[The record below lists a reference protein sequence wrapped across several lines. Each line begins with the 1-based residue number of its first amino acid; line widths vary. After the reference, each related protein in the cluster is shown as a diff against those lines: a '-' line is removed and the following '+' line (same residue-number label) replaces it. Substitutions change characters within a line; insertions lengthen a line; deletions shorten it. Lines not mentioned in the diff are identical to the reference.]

1 MKMAGYLVIMKS
13 RFHIVFKRIDK
24 NTLKKTTNHNTPSKI
39 KLMEKKKVLVLLA
52 GSGAKDGSEI
62 REAVLT
68 LTAIEK
74 AGMSFQCT
82 APNKLKRDVVN
93 FIDGSVLNEERNVL
107 VEAARI
113 ARGNILDLSTVSM
126 NDYDALA
133 IPGGFGV
140 AKNLCSFAI
149 DGVKATV
156 DEDSKRIIREAFTMK
171 KAILAICIA
180 PALVALSL
188 HDLEPEILL
197 TLGLDDGPNQALEA
211 IGVKST
217 KCLSTEC
224 VVDEKHK
231 IVSSPAYMDDQA
243 SLVDLDMG
251 INKAMIAFSN
261 FVEDFETVHVSAS
274 AI

>member
-1 MKMAGYLVIMKS
+1 
-13 RFHIVFKRIDK
+13 
-24 NTLKKTTNHNTPSKI
+24 
-39 KLMEKKKVLVLLA
+39 MEKKKVLVLLA

-82 APNKLKRDVVN
+82 APNKLQRDVVN
-93 FIDGSVLNEERNVL
+93 FIDDSVLNEERNIL

-113 ARGNILDLSTVSM
+113 ARGDILDLATVSM

-156 DEDSKRIIREAFTMK
+156 DADAKRIIREAFTMK

-211 IGVKST
+211 IGVKSA

-224 VVDEKHK
+224 IVDEKNK
-231 IVSSPAYMDDQA
+231 IVSSPAYMDDGA

>member
-1 MKMAGYLVIMKS
+1 M
-13 RFHIVFKRIDK
+13 
-24 NTLKKTTNHNTPSKI
+24 
-39 KLMEKKKVLVLLA
+39 
-52 GSGAKDGSEI
+52 
-62 REAVLT
+62 LT

-82 APNKLKRDVVN
+82 APNKLQIDVIN
-93 FIDGSVLNEERNVL
+93 FMDGSVLNEERNVL

-113 ARGNILDLSTVSM
+113 ARGNILDLATVSM
-126 NDYDALA
+126 SDYDALA

-140 AKNLCSFAI
+140 AKNLCSFAV

-156 DEDSKRIIREAFTMK
+156 DADVKRIIREAFTMK

-188 HDLEPEILL
+188 YDLEPNILL
-197 TLGLDDGPNQALEA
+197 TLGLDDGPNEALEA
-211 IGVKST
+211 IGVKSI

-224 VVDEKHK
+224 VLDENNK
-231 IVSSPAYMDDQA
+231 IVSSPAYMDDGA

-251 INKAMIAFSN
+251 INKAIIAFSN
-261 FVEDFETVHVSAS
+261 LVEDLETVHAS
-274 AI
+274 ACLFES

>member
-1 MKMAGYLVIMKS
+1 
-13 RFHIVFKRIDK
+13 
-24 NTLKKTTNHNTPSKI
+24 
-39 KLMEKKKVLVLLA
+39 
-52 GSGAKDGSEI
+52 
-62 REAVLT
+62 
-68 LTAIEK
+68 
-74 AGMSFQCT
+74 MSFQCT
-82 APNKLKRDVVN
+82 APNKLQTDVIN

-113 ARGNILDLSTVSM
+113 ARGDILNLATVSM

-140 AKNLCSFAI
+140 AKNLCSFAL

-188 HDLEPEILL
+188 YDLEPSILV

-211 IGVKST
+211 IGVRST

-224 VVDEKHK
+224 VVDEKNK
-231 IVSSPAYMDDQA
+231 IISSPAYMDDEA

-251 INKAMIAFSN
+251 INKAIIAFSN
-261 FVEDFETVHVSAS
+261 LVEDLEIVHV
-274 AI
+274 

>member
-1 MKMAGYLVIMKS
+1 MKMAGYLVIMKN

-82 APNKLKRDVVN
+82 APNKLQRDVIN
-93 FIDGSVLNEERNVL
+93 FIDDSVLNEERNIL

-113 ARGNILDLSTVSM
+113 ARGDILDLATVSM

-156 DEDSKRIIREAFTMK
+156 DADAKRIIREAFTMK

-197 TLGLDDGPNQALEA
+197 TLGLDDGPNQALET
-211 IGVKST
+211 IGVKSA

-224 VVDEKHK
+224 IVDEKNK
-231 IVSSPAYMDDQA
+231 IVSSPAYMDYGA

-274 AI
+274 LI

>member
-1 MKMAGYLVIMKS
+1 MKS

-82 APNKLKRDVVN
+82 APNKLQTDVIN

-113 ARGNILDLSTVSM
+113 ARGDILNLATVSM

-140 AKNLCSFAI
+140 AKNLCSFAL

-156 DEDSKRIIREAFTMK
+156 DADAKRIIREAFTMK

-261 FVEDFETVHVSAS
+261 FVEDLETVHVSAS